1 MDKAAYL
8 DAITADGAA
17 LAAAAR
23 LGLAAQV
30 PSCPDWNVAALVE
43 HTGSVHRWVA
53 EMVGTGAMFRV
64 KRSEMAPPPG
74 PDQLVDWFEEGV
86 GLVVDVLR
94 DAEPDRPVW
103 NWSPQP
109 KEAAFWPRRMAQE
122 TTVHRWDGEAAHR
135 VEGPIPTALAV
146 DGIDEIIRV
155 FLAVDA
161 AEQPEATLGG
171 TLHVHAT
178 DAECERM
185 VEVARGEV
193 RVTDEHGKGDAAIRG
208 TASDLLLF
216 LWGRTPAAP
225 LEVFGDRAVVDNWA
239 KVIDL

>member
-8 DAITADGAA
+8 DAIAGDGAA

-23 LGLAAQV
+23 LGLDEQV
-30 PSCPDWNVAALVE
+30 PSCPDWTVADLIE

-64 KRSEMAPPPG
+64 KRNELPPAPG
-74 PDQLVDWFEEGV
+74 PDALVEWFEEGV
-86 GLVVDVLR
+86 EKVITVLR
-94 DAEPDRPVW
+94 EAEPDRPVW

-122 TTVHRWDGEAAHR
+122 TTMHRWDGEAAH
-135 VEGPIPTALAV
+135 GAQQPIPTALAV

-155 FLAVDA
+155 FLVTDA
-161 AEQPEATLGG
+161 ADNPEATLGG
-171 TLHVHAT
+171 TLHLHAT
-178 DAECERM
+178 DGECERM
-185 VEVARGEV
+185 VQVEGGKVL
-193 RVTDEHGKGDAAIRG
+193 VTDEHGKGDAAIRG
-208 TASDLLLF
+208 AASDLLLF

-225 LEVFGDRAVVDNWA
+225 LEVFGDQAVVDNWA